1 MPSDQLILHLPF
13 ASLYLPPTFHFRQAY
28 SSFLIETVSFTLN
41 PSIQQHRSDIGMSS
55 SSTPSLLSEYPSR
68 RVRRNPSML
77 ALNQHSRNALSR
89 MLKHRTYKEELQAYY
104 ERQSEGLPFIPNYL
118 VNTVYAQLVKQQ
130 WLIYTK
136 ICSPNKLVAKSTHAE
151 SAVSTPSPSP
161 SPPPPPP
168 LPAARLH
175 RSYTTLD
182 LSQPLQQEDE
192 DMNHVNMIIESLIN
206 DGAPSSTMSANL
218 RKTPSAQEFEDLQN
232 LVNADSFKLSLVMQ
246 DLRLPSAWDLK
257 AKGENI
263 DISRDHMQ
271 LTYRGKRHKLCVCV
285 STAFVEPTR

>member
-1 MPSDQLILHLPF
+1 
-13 ASLYLPPTFHFRQAY
+13 
-28 SSFLIETVSFTLN
+28 
-41 PSIQQHRSDIGMSS
+41 MSS

-151 SAVSTPSPSP
+151 SAVSIQLGSTPSPSP
-161 SPPPPPP
+161 PPPPPP

-182 LSQPLQQEDE
+182 LSQPLQQEDQ
-192 DMNHVNMIIESLIN
+192 DMDHVNMIIESLIN
-206 DGAPSSTMSANL
+206 DGASSSTMSANL

-285 STAFVEPTR
+285 CLQRLLSQLHRKWKG